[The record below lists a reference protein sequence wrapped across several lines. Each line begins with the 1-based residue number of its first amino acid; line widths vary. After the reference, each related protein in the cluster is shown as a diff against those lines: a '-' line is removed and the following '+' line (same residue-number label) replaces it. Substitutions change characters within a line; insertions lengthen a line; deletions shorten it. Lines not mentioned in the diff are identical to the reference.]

1 MAEDNGAVGIDKIA
15 PGRNAIAVTESDT
28 TELDPHPRALYIGGA
43 GNLVVDMP
51 GGQLNVAFNN
61 VPAGTT
67 LAITVKRIKAASTVS
82 DIVAIW

>member
-15 PGRNAIAVTESDT
+15 PGRNATAVTEHDT
-28 TELDPHPRALYIGGA
+28 TELNPYPRALYIGGA
-43 GNLVVDMP
+43 GNLVVDML
-51 GGQLNVAFNN
+51 GGQKDVAFNN

-67 LAITVKRIKAASTVS
+67 LPITVKRVKTASTVS